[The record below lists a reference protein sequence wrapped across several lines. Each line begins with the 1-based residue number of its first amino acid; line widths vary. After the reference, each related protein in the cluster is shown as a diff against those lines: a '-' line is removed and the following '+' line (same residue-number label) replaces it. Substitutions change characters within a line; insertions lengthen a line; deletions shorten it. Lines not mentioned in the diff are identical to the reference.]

1 MCRQNSMQVNSNWD
15 PLAILTAAE
24 CGSSLVEKRKKT
36 KQNLSALLKKHTHFK
51 RTSFL
56 ITFVE
61 LSQSFQTSL
70 KKNVHLESHAAIF
83 WFKTRLE
90 SSLKFGSKSAG
101 MNPIGPPP
109 PRRRITGRRN
119 ERLEEE
125 AGTRAV
131 KAKAVAVKAATAVA
145 KASAAAV
152 AKGAAPNAA
161 VIVKAKPPAP
171 PPPVGAGAPFVVP
184 AAVKAKPPPPPV
196 GAKAANPALAVP
208 VPTDQQTVVDGAAT
222 FQADGDPIVGDGPVS
237 CSAFTRLFFWGQ
249 QDSHPCYH
257 GSPIWNMPAPDDCR
271 LRHTDQPRN
280 HQLGR
285 GGNSGINL
293 EEWRAAWGVGVYGDD
308 VPGSGNSQPI

>member
-24 CGSSLVEKRKKT
+24 CGSSLVEKRKNKT
-36 KQNLSALLKKHTHFK
+36 KSFRSSEETHTFQK
-51 RTSFL
+51 NILFD
-56 ITFVE
+56 TFVE

-222 FQADGDPIVGDGPVS
+222 FQADGDPIVGDGPVHAQPLQGYS
-237 CSAFTRLFFWGQ
+237 SE
-249 QDSHPCYH
+249 DSR
-257 GSPIWNMPAPDDCR
+257 IRIPAIMVPPFGTCQHLTIADYAT
-271 LRHTDQPRN
+271 LTN
-280 HQLGR
+280 R
-285 GGNSGINL
+285 GTINL
-293 EEWRAAWGVGVYGDD
+293 GEVAIQASILRNGELRGVLVFM
-308 VPGSGNSQPI
+308 VMTFLNTSRSPGCR